1 MVGNTGGRWR
11 SGRGSLSKAS
21 HPQSPHRGLWLPS
34 GCRTG
39 STVESSLE
47 FPGFLGFTG
56 APGFA
61 GFAGFRLSSFWLV
74 HEGTSMKER
83 AENESQ
89 RKAGALHLSPST
101 AIGDRLGQVVTGRS
115 RQKEASQLSPKVQAR
130 RNTNSFSRPFLE
142 PQKDAAIGGTI
153 GRGRKIKRF
162 LSAPRARNGP
172 SRPWRSRRSLALL
185 AMWCGLVW
193 ADVLYRTAGQRS
205 PFSIRAFWRH
215 RWRHGPPNS

>member
-115 RQKEASQLSPKVQAR
+115 RQKEPALSRASEGCGNWRDDRPREKNKKVSQ
-130 RNTNSFSRPFLE
+130 RP
-142 PQKDAAIGGTI
+142 Q
-153 GRGRKIKRF
+153 
-162 LSAPRARNGP
+162 SAQWPFA
-172 SRPWRSRRSLALL
+172 SLALPAL
-185 AMWCGLVW
+185 PGAACHVVW
-193 ADVLYRTAGQRS
+193 AGVG
-205 PFSIRAFWRH
+205 
-215 RWRHGPPNS
+215 